1 MSKLVFI
8 SFSRHL
14 GKHPWQLGLAVLGIM
29 VGVAVIVAIRLTQA
43 SAFDAFDQAT
53 RTTTGSASHRI
64 VGSQG
69 WIGHDSLHKIA
80 QAFPDI
86 ALTPVITRTLA
97 LPQHPNRSVVMLG
110 IDPISRAQT
119 TADGKKEIV
128 LFDARELITTPGAA
142 ALNETTANALGLEK
156 GSELEI
162 RVGSLVS
169 QLTVVAVLPGAARP
183 GGVINDL
190 LVVDIATAQEIL
202 SFFDGVDH
210 VNIHAGDSRAIG
222 RLGAMLEENLIA
234 DLELVDL
241 IAQSSSIKRMT
252 AAFYSNLTALS
263 LMALLVG
270 MFLIYNTETFLVLQ
284 RRQLLGRLR
293 ALGVSRNQILTAIL
307 SEAAVF
313 GVIGSACG
321 IGFGIALANG
331 LLGVVS
337 TTINDLYF
345 RTSIESLS
353 IDVPTLVA
361 SLLIGITATILAALV
376 PAFDAMRMEPNLVVS
391 RSSIRQSRVR
401 QICLVT
407 SVIFLLSNAA
417 AWMVLSNSQTPNAGF
432 AGICLI
438 VIGFAAL
445 CPITIIALSWSASA
459 LIGHARLLPERL
471 GFKTVRTTLN
481 RTGTATAALMIA
493 TAASIGIGIM
503 VTSFRGSVSS
513 WLDSSLRADIYI
525 ADGQFDNHFKDRKIP
540 QSIVAKLAGLSEVAA
555 TSNVVRRKV
564 ASLDQRIVVSGFN
577 LNPIAK
583 QSFHFNAGD
592 PKTIWQDWET
602 DDIVIVSEPFAYHHE
617 ISLHSEIPLDTASGE
632 RLFRVI
638 GIYRDYASESGTIS
652 LSRSTYDRHWHTT
665 GYDGLGIYAQPGV
678 SADQL
683 IKEIARALGDKT
695 SLVVK
700 STKELKKTSL
710 EIFDRTF
717 LITDLLRAIAVT
729 VSFIGVLG
737 ALLAQ
742 QLERTQEYGILRA
755 LGFSSSEISRTV
767 LTQTTL
773 LGATAALIA
782 IPVGLLIGVVLI
794 DVVNPRSF
802 GWTMTLEIPA
812 LLIFNSCAI
821 AIVAAFLAGLYPSY
835 RAARIEPADAMRY
848 E

>member
-1 MSKLVFI
+1 MSKLVFV

-14 GKHPWQLGLAVLGIM
+14 LKHPWQLGLAVLGIM

-43 SAFDAFDQAT
+43 SAFDAFDTAT
-53 RTTTGSASHRI
+53 RTTTASASHRI
-64 VGSQG
+64 IGTRG
-69 WIGHDSLHKIA
+69 WIEHDSLERIA

-86 ALTPVITRTLA
+86 TLTPVIIRSLA
-97 LPQHPNRSVVMLG
+97 LPKYPNRGVVMLG

-119 TADGKKEIV
+119 TRRSNRETV
-128 LFDARELITTPGAA
+128 LFDARELITTPASA
-142 ALNETTANALGLEK
+142 VLNNVTANALGLKK
-156 GSELEI
+156 GSILEVRI
-162 RVGSLVS
+162 GSDLSKLTIVS
-169 QLTVVAVLPGAARP
+169 VLPSAALP
-183 GGVINDL
+183 GGIVNDL

-202 SFFDGVDH
+202 GFFDGVDH
-210 VNIHAGDSRAIG
+210 VNLQAHDSEKLS
-222 RLGAMLEENLIA
+222 RLQSMLSDRFEG
-234 DLELVDL
+234 DLELIDL
-241 IAQSSSIKRMT
+241 VAESSSVKRMT

-284 RRQLLGRLR
+284 RRQILGRLR
-293 ALGVSRNQILTAIL
+293 ALGVSRGQILAAIL
-307 SEAAVF
+307 SEAALIGGLGSVCGIAF
-313 GVIGSACG
+313 GVL
-321 IGFGIALANG
+321 LANG

-345 RTSIESLS
+345 RTSIDSLS
-353 IDVPTLVA
+353 IDVPTLVV
-361 SLLIGITATILAALV
+361 SLVIGIMATILAAIV
-376 PAFDAMRMEPNLVVS
+376 PAIDAMRMEPNLVVS
-391 RSSIRQSRVR
+391 RTTIRQARAR
-401 QICLVT
+401 QICVVT
-407 SVIFLLSNAA
+407 GIIFSLCNVV
-417 AWMVLSNSQTPNAGF
+417 AWLVLSISQTPTAGF
-432 AGICLI
+432 AVICLI

-445 CPITIIALSWSASA
+445 CPITIIALSWLASA
-459 LIGHARLLPERL
+459 FISRTSLLPETL
-471 GFKTVRTTLN
+471 GFKTVRATLN

-493 TAASIGIGIM
+493 TAASIGIGIL

-513 WLDSSLRADIYI
+513 WLDSSLRADVYI

-540 QSIVAKLAGLSEVAA
+540 ESIVQTLSQLPEVAA

-564 ASLDQRIVVSGFN
+564 TSQDQRIVVSGFN
-577 LNPIAK
+577 LNAIAK

-592 PKTIWQDWET
+592 PNTIWQQWET
-602 DDIVIVSEPFAYHHE
+602 DDVVIVSEPFAYHHK
-617 ISLHSEIPLDTASGE
+617 ISLAEQITLNTASGE
-632 RLFRVI
+632 HQFQVV

-652 LSRSTYDRHWHTT
+652 LSRPTYDRHWRTA
-665 GYDGLGIYAQPGV
+665 GYDGLGIYAPPGTNAEELV
-678 SADQL
+678 TA
-683 IKEIARALGDKT
+683 IHTALGDDS

-700 STKELKKTSL
+700 STSELKKTSL

-755 LGFSSSEISRTV
+755 LGFSNIEISRTV

-782 IPVGLLIGVVLI
+782 IPVGLLIGLVLI
-794 DVVNPRSF
+794 DVINPRSF
-802 GWTMTLEIPA
+802 GWTMTLEIPVQ
-812 LLIFNSCAI
+812 LIFNSCAI
-821 AIVAAFLAGLYPSY
+821 AIFAAFLAGLYPSY
-835 RAARIEPADAMRY
+835 RAAKIEPADAMRY

>member
-1 MSKLVFI
+1 MSKLIFVA
-8 SFSRHL
+8 FSRHL
-14 GKHPWQLGLAVLGIM
+14 LKHPWQLGLAVLGIM

-43 SAFDAFDQAT
+43 SAFDAFDAAT

-64 VGSQG
+64 IGTRG
-69 WIGHDSLHKIA
+69 WIEHDYLQQIA

-86 ALTPVITRTLA
+86 TLTPVITRTLA
-97 LPQHPNRSVVMLG
+97 LPMHPTRRVVMLG
-110 IDPISRAQT
+110 VEPISRSQT
-119 TADGKKEIV
+119 TLRRNREIV

-142 ALNETTANALGLEK
+142 VLNEITANALGLEN
-156 GSELEI
+156 GSLLEVRIGSDVSELTI
-162 RVGSLVS
+162 VS
-169 QLTVVAVLPGAARP
+169 VLPGATRA

-190 LVVDIATAQEIL
+190 IIVDIATAQEVL
-202 SFFDGVDH
+202 KFFDGVDH
-210 VNIHAGDSRAIG
+210 VNLQVDDPDKLNALGSMLNERFAG
-222 RLGAMLEENLIA
+222 
-234 DLELVDL
+234 DLELTDL
-241 IAQSSSIKRMT
+241 IAESSSVKRMT

-293 ALGVSRNQILTAIL
+293 ALGVSRNQILAAIL
-307 SEAAVF
+307 SEAALIGVLGSVCGIAF
-313 GVIGSACG
+313 GVL
-321 IGFGIALANG
+321 LANG

-345 RTSIESLS
+345 STSIDSLS
-353 IDVPTLVA
+353 IDVPTLVV
-361 SLLIGITATILAALV
+361 SLLIGITATILAAIV
-376 PAFDAMRMEPNLVVS
+376 PAVDAMRMEPNLVVS
-391 RSSIRQSRVR
+391 RTTIRQARVR
-401 QICLVT
+401 QICVVT
-407 SVIFLLSNAA
+407 GVIFSLCNVV
-417 AWMVLSNSQTPNAGF
+417 AWLVLSRSQTPNAGF
-432 AGICLI
+432 VGICLI

-445 CPITIIALSWSASA
+445 CPITIIALAGLASA
-459 LIGHARLLPERL
+459 FISRASLLPETL
-471 GFKTVRTTLN
+471 GFKTVRATLN

-503 VTSFRGSVSS
+503 VTSFRGSVSA

-540 QSIVAKLAGLSEVAA
+540 ESVVQTLAQLPEVAA

-564 ASLDQRIVVSGFN
+564 TSQDQRIVVSGFN
-577 LNPIAK
+577 LNAIAK
-583 QSFHFNAGD
+583 QSFHFNAGE
-592 PKTIWQDWET
+592 PKTIWQQWET
-602 DDIVIVSEPFAYHHE
+602 DDVVIVSEPFAYHHK
-617 ISLHSEIPLDTASGE
+617 ISLAAEIPLNTASGE
-632 RLFRVI
+632 RLFRVV

-652 LSRSTYDRHWHTT
+652 LSRQTYDRHWHSS
-665 GYDGLGIYAQPGV
+665 GYDGLGIYAQSGI
-678 SADQL
+678 SADEL
-683 IKEIARALGDKT
+683 ISVINKTLGDDS

-700 STKELKKTSL
+700 STHELKKTSL

-755 LGFSSSEISRTV
+755 LGFSNVEISRSV

-802 GWTMTLEIPA
+802 GWTMSLDVPV
-812 LLIFNSCAI
+812 LLIVNSCAI
-821 AIVAAFLAGLYPSY
+821 AILAAFLAGLYPSY
-835 RAARIEPADAMRY
+835 RAAKIEPADAMRY